1 MAFQFGQQ
9 THPISIKLNL
19 FKFSVCSRIV
29 WLNTKDQEGKDNQRL
44 KDIRISSG
52 RNGW

>member
-1 MAFQFGQQ
+1 MAFLFGQQ
-9 THPISIKLNL
+9 THSISIKLNL
-19 FKFSVCSRIV
+19 FSVYSKIS

-52 RNGW
+52 KNRW